1 MGFWS
6 NLFGG
11 SKSAGNSGTS
21 ERKKKSDEDED
32 LENRSRK
39 ATDYFNSSRISEEHI
54 DAINN
59 QRINPNDPNSPLKYG
74 LHTDDPRSVYADT
87 AKMEQY
93 KTDAFNRR
101 KVVKD
106 AYTGETLYRNQR
118 EAVEQTGEDWPK
130 HAPETDHKVSVD
142 EAYNNLKDD
151 PWVGKDDA
159 KGRINSKKNFQILS
173 KSNNAAKKNLSGEE
187 FAQKLRD
194 QNRIRKRTQKRI
206 TKDNKAT
213 HDEFYSD
220 INAIR
225 IKNIATA
232 FHDAGCDAAVNSA
245 GTTALTGVISCITAA
260 AQGKKVTE
268 KELMQ
273 VAANTAKSATSSY
286 ATTGALTV
294 LNRTLAKSGNEV
306 LKMLGNSN
314 AAGKALMAVQ
324 VAGDSVMKL
333 LNHKISVGEATERIA
348 KNASQVAIVG
358 EAAAIGQGLIPIPV
372 VGAAVG
378 SLCGMVICKG
388 LMGFFDEETQR
399 AHRKDERQQIKDKY
413 QLVSELLDHYT
424 RQYEECAK
432 EYNLR
437 KAEFY
442 GDQLRSIE
450 NAYAREDY
458 ASITKSCQN
467 ISTALTGNK
476 DGQFE
481 TLDDLCDFLNS

>member
-11 SKSAGNSGTS
+11 SKSACNSGTS
-21 ERKKKSDEDED
+21 ERKKKSDEDEEF
-32 LENRSRK
+32 ENRSRK
-39 ATDYFNSSRISEEHI
+39 ATDYFNSSSISSEHI
-54 DAINN
+54 DSINN
-59 QRINPNDPNSPLKYG
+59 QTVRPGDPNSPLKYN
-74 LHTDDPRSVYADT
+74 LHSEDPRSAYADPVRM
-87 AKMEQY
+87 AKN
-93 KTDAFNRR
+93 KADAFSNG

-106 AYTGETLYRNQR
+106 PYTGEILTSNQR
-118 EAVEQTGEDWPK
+118 DAVEQFGSDWQN
-130 HAPETDHKVSVD
+130 HASETDHINSVD
-142 EAYNNLKDD
+142 EMYQDHKDD
-151 PWVGKDDA
+151 IWLGRDDL
-159 KGRINSKKNFQILS
+159 KEIINSDKNFQQLS
-173 KSNNAAKKNLSGEE
+173 KSNNASKKNHSPKEYAG
-187 FAQKLRD
+187 KLHRNGDISKRKSDRISRD
-194 QNRIRKRTQKRI
+194 AEKSRDDLEWDIKARK
-206 TKDNKAT
+206 A
-213 HDEFYSD
+213 
-220 INAIR
+220 
-225 IKNIATA
+225 KNIAGA
-232 FHDAGCDAAVNSA
+232 FHDAGCDAAVQSA
-245 GTTALTGVISCITAA
+245 GTTALNGVISCITAA

-268 KELMQ
+268 KDLMQ

-333 LNHKISVGEATERIA
+333 LNHEISVGEATERIA
-348 KNASQVAIVG
+348 KNTSQVAIVG

-413 QLVSELLDHYT
+413 QLVSELLDQYT